1 MNNQPNNSEVNLK
14 TAHEQLLQTTDPQ
27 QQTELAQQI
36 NAIMQANQQRIL
48 ASQDFVK

>member
-1 MNNQPNNSEVNLK
+1 MNNHPNNSEVNLK

-27 QQTELAQQI
+27 KQTELVQQI
-36 NAIMQANQQRIL
+36 NAVMQANQQRIL

>member
-1 MNNQPNNSEVNLK
+1 MNNQPNNSDINLK

-27 QQTELAQQI
+27 KQTELVQQI
-36 NAIMQANQQRIL
+36 NASMQALQQRIL